1 MKLIWRNHPEDF
13 IFFVK
18 FYEWS
23 FKILGWLTAL
33 GALKFAY
40 VKTGNGLF
48 VAIYAALLCIYSFPL
63 VTVLYFELDFP
74 KMRSPLLKRMLGR
87 LPPLAVL
94 LALWYSL
101 NWAITHTV
109 DGIANIQLTANCNT
123 PSVPNPHPAA
133 P

>member
-18 FYEWS
+18 LYEWS

-40 VKTGNGLF
+40 MKTGNGLF
-48 VAIYAALLCIYSFPL
+48 FAIYAAFLSIYLFPL
-63 VTVLYFELDFP
+63 ATVIYFELDLP
-74 KMRSPLLKRMLGR
+74 KLRSPLLKRLLGR
-87 LPPLAVL
+87 LPPLVL
-94 LALWYSL
+94 TFALAYSL
-101 NWAITHTV
+101 NWAVTHTV

-123 PSVPNPHPAA
+123 SGGSSKASP
-133 P
+133 